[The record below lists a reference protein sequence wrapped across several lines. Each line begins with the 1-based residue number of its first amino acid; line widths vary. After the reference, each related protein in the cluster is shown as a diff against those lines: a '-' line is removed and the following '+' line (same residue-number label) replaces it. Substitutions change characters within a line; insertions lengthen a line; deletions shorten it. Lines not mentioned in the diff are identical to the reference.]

1 MTVRSPHHHHHHQ
14 QLRRRQPLAHG
25 ASLELRLQF
34 QVDPLLALLFLW
46 SRLAFDCWP
55 PRCTPSRQVRRVL
68 TPTPAPAPA
77 PAPAPTPAPHR
88 RWQSVTLAA
97 PGPGHLLYSLPRPSG
112 CIVVVVAVVPRQAVE
127 VTRQMGGQLCE

>member
-14 QLRRRQPLAHG
+14 QLRLRQPLAHG
-25 ASLELRLQF
+25 ASLELRLPF

-55 PRCTPSRQVRRVL
+55 PRCTPSRQGQRVL
-68 TPTPAPAPA
+68 TPAPA
-77 PAPAPTPAPHR
+77 PAPHR

-97 PGPGHLLYSLPRPSG
+97 PGPGHLLHCRPRPSG

>member
-1 MTVRSPHHHHHHQ
+1 MTVRSPHYHHQ

-34 QVDPLLALLFLW
+34 QVDPLVALLFVW
-46 SRLAFDCWP
+46 SLLAFDCWP
-55 PRCTPSRQVRRVL
+55 PRCTPSRQGQRAR
-68 TPTPAPAPA
+68 
-77 PAPAPTPAPHR
+77 TPAPHR

-97 PGPGHLLYSLPRPSG
+97 PGPGHLLYSLPCPSG